1 MRRSILHAGA
11 TELTYEIRE
20 IVKKA
25 NLFEKEGVQISWENI
40 GDPVQKG
47 TPIPEWMKSI
57 VAGLAMQN
65 ESYGYCPTKGVL
77 ATREFLSRRTNAL
90 GGVQITTDDILFCNG
105 VGDAINKVY
114 QYLDPGARII
124 GPSPAYSTHSSAE
137 GGHASQPPLT
147 YRLDP
152 ENNWFPDMEELR
164 NKVRYNPN
172 VVGILIINPDNPT
185 GMVYPEP
192 ILREIVA
199 LARQYNLFII
209 ADEIY
214 THITY
219 NGAKALQIAEV
230 IQDVPAI
237 AMKGISKE
245 LPWPGSRCGWLEFY
259 NSRRDPEFMKLVKAI
274 EDAKML
280 EVCSTTLPQMAI
292 PGIWSHPRFLEHR
305 AALNLAIQKRGDVV
319 LKTLGDIP
327 ELIVNKTYG
336 AFYQSIIFRA
346 GALKPHQK
354 LSIENPKA
362 KELVEKMVVGVALD
376 KRFVYYV
383 LAATG
388 ICVVPISSFCSD
400 LLGFRVTLLEEDTG
414 KQEWIYQRLRAAISE
429 FLAS

>member
-1 MRRSILHAGA
+1 MRRKILHPGA

-25 NLFEKEGVQISWENI
+25 HLFQQMGIAISWENI

-47 TPIPEWMKSI
+47 AVIPDWMKRI
-57 VAGLAMQN
+57 VADLAMDST
-65 ESYGYCPTKGVL
+65 SYGYCPTKGVL
-77 ATREFLSRRTNAL
+77 ATRQFLAQKTNVL
-90 GGVQITTDDILFCNG
+90 GGHQITAEDILFCNG
-105 VGDAINKVY
+105 LGDAISKVY
-114 QYLDPGARII
+114 QYLDTGARVI

-152 ENNWFPDMEELR
+152 ENGWLPDMEELR

-172 VVGILIINPDNPT
+172 IVGILIINPDNPT

-192 ILREIVA
+192 VLREIVE
-199 LARQYNLFII
+199 LARQYDLFLI

-219 NGAKALQIAEV
+219 NGAKAVQLAEV
-230 IQDVPAI
+230 IGDVPAI

-259 NSRRDPEFMKLVKAI
+259 NSQRDPEFARLVKAI

-280 EVCSTTLPQMAI
+280 EVCSTTLPQLAI
-292 PGIWSHPRFLEHR
+292 PKIWGHSEFMAHR
-305 AALNLAIQKRGDVV
+305 TAQNQAIQRRGEIV
-319 LKTLGDIP
+319 LRTLADIP
-327 ELIVNKTYG
+327 GLIVNKTYG

-346 GALKPHQK
+346 GALKPHQTLK
-354 LSIENPKA
+354 IENAKA
-362 KELVEKMVVGVALD
+362 RELVEKMVEGVPLD

-383 LAATG
+383 LASTG

-400 LLGFRVTLLEEDTG
+400 LLGFRVTLLEEDQA
-414 KQEWIYQRLRAAISE
+414 KMEWIYQKLRAAILEYLQS
-429 FLAS
+429 